1 MNTLPRLMQHRAIY
15 AEEHALFRDS
25 VARFQAEH
33 IAPHAQAWRDAGIS
47 PRDLWYDAAAVG
59 LLCPQVPE
67 VYGGLGI
74 ADYRY
79 QAVMSEE
86 LRSSSLGFGLQ
97 TGVTVDYILNFGTEA
112 QKRAILPKMVS
123 GELILAIAMTEP
135 GTGSDLKA
143 VRTTARR
150 DGDEFVVNGSKT
162 FISSG
167 LLCDMVIVVA
177 KTDPDAGSRG
187 ISLILVEADRPGFRR
202 GGKLK
207 KIGRPGADTAELF
220 FEDVRVPA
228 ANLLGEEN
236 GGFAHL
242 MAELPKERLGIAL
255 SAMADATR
263 AYEITLDYVRDRMV
277 FGRAVADY
285 QNTRFTLA
293 DVRTELEI
301 GWAFIDR
308 CIMEQVDRRLTAE
321 VGAMAKLWTSELQ
334 GRVVDRCLQLF
345 GGYGYMEEYEIGQL
359 YVDARAQRLYGG
371 TSEIMREV
379 IARAL

>member
-1 MNTLPRLMQHRAIY
+1 MSALPPLMRHRGIY
-15 AEEHALFRDS
+15 TEDHALFRET
-25 VARFQAEH
+25 VARFQAER
-33 IAPHAQAWRDAGIS
+33 IGPHDQAWRDAGVA
-47 PRDLWYDAAAVG
+47 PRAVWREAAALG

-67 VYGGLGI
+67 EYGGPGI
-74 ADYRY
+74 GDYRY

-112 QKRAILPKMVS
+112 QKREMLPAMVA

-150 DGDEFVVNGSKT
+150 EGDEYVVSGSKT

-177 KTDPDAGSRG
+177 KTDPAAGARG

-202 GGKLK
+202 GRKLR

-220 FEDVRVPA
+220 FDDVRVPA
-228 ANLLGEEN
+228 SNLLGEEN
-236 GGFAHL
+236 AGFAHL

-255 SAMADATR
+255 SAMADASR
-263 AYEITLDYVRDRMV
+263 AYEITLDYVRGREV
-277 FGRAVADY
+277 FGRKVADF
-285 QNTRFTLA
+285 QNTRFELA
-293 DVRTELEI
+293 DVRTELEV
-301 GWAFIDR
+301 GWAFADR
-308 CIMEQVDRRLTAE
+308 CIMEQVDRTLTAE
-321 VGAMAKLWTSELQ
+321 VGAMAKLWASELQ

-371 TSEIMREV
+371 TSEVMREV